1 MSKQRGISDA
11 QANAEALANRG
22 RTYADPN
29 AASFRISWDANR
41 RAPRDLRHAE
51 HLCRSAYRD
60 EVPTKIHE
68 AGLADDGTPKMTAKF
83 EAYIFGD
90 ATWTDAG
97 RSSSCDCGKPLRDV
111 RGIMLPIHDR
121 SCPALTNHAES
132 FYLTPFRARL
142 AEMER
147 HSAESTRKH
156 AAIVS
161 HVTIG
166 GQTGESAAI
175 AEGVPEWCSRLVA
188 FTALSSFLRGLT
200 DVSTDVAKGSAAA

>member
-22 RTYADPN
+22 RTYADDN
-29 AASFRISWDANR
+29 AASFRLSWDANR
-41 RAPRDLRHAE
+41 RPPRDLRHAVD
-51 HLCRSAYRD
+51 LCRRAYRD
-60 EVPTKIHE
+60 EVPTKLHE
-68 AGLADDGTPKMTAKF
+68 SGLADDGTPRMTAKF
-83 EAYIFGD
+83 EAYIFGSP
-90 ATWTDAG
+90 TWTDAG
-97 RSSSCDCGKPLRDV
+97 KGEQ
-111 RGIMLPIHDR
+111 
-121 SCPALTNHAES
+121 ALVS

-142 AEMER
+142 AEMES